1 MEVVVEVV
9 ILPKAGGAVVGA
21 EVCGAVDEAPNPPNV
36 GTTVGVGVGC
46 EDVVVG
52 IDPKEGVVE
61 VLVDPNDGTVLE
73 LDVPVMVPN
82 VGAVAADDD
91 VVPKAKEVEPAP
103 NDGTAVAAVLVEKAT
118 VAAGVDAGAAALV
131 ANLGAAPPNENAPLV
146 AVVFVAVTAAGAA
159 DFAPKL
165 NPVDAVVVVAVAPN
179 AGGGAAVLVAAAAAD
194 ETGGLNAL
202 KPPAVVPPK
211 LIVGACVTE
220 VVEVAVG

>member
-21 EVCGAVDEAPNPPNV
+21 EVCRAFEEAVIPPKPPNV
-36 GTTVGVGVGC
+36 GTVGVGVGC
-46 EDVVVG
+46 EDVVVA

-61 VLVDPNDGTVLE
+61 VFVDPNDGTVLE

-82 VGAVAADDD
+82 VGAFAADDD
-91 VVPKAKEVEPAP
+91 GVPKAKEVEPAP
-103 NDGTAVAAVLVEKAT
+103 NAGTAVAVVLVEKLT

-131 ANLGAAPPNENAPLV
+131 ASLGAAPPNENAPLV

-159 DFAPKL
+159 AAGFAPKL
-165 NPVDAVVVVAVAPN
+165 NPVDAAVVVAVAPN
-179 AGGGAAVLVAAAAAD
+179 AGGGAAAV

-220 VVEVAVG
+220 VVEGAVG